1 MRIERR
7 ILLGRM
13 ETGTGG
19 WDDPAN
25 KAYYEELRR
34 QQRELDAKL
43 VQFAKKMQEDEA
55 PERLPPQT
63 QSGPEP

>member
-43 VQFAKKMQEDEA
+43 VQFAKKMQ
-55 PERLPPQT
+55 R
-63 QSGPEP
+63 QSGYLHKHSQDQRPY